1 MRIKRLVRVQSRD
14 RLPMLKIC
22 VIRPSKS
29 LYNQKVPK
37 KKVHPTATQRLVMT
51 SSLYSFSSKSMVVL

>member
-1 MRIKRLVRVQSRD
+1 MRIKRLVRVQSSD

-37 KKVHPTATQRLVMT
+37 KKGPPNSNSA
-51 SSLYSFSSKSMVVL
+51 SSNDL

>member
-37 KKVHPTATQRLVMT
+37 KKGPPNSNSA
-51 SSLYSFSSKSMVVL
+51 SSNDL